1 MAPTSTSTSSASKN
15 TVNANP
21 APDFT
26 VNMNRI
32 QTQFE
37 AHLKAVR
44 AFLPSRSDLNNTS
57 SSSGAN
63 PNPNPNPTSSST
75 GKSFSALST
84 SANSTVPQ
92 SRDAPSATA
101 ARRAAQEAE
110 FAEEQALDPN
120 AGLGHVRAPGGS
132 NKNGND
138 GGGKDPE
145 TARLRGRLLGKRGRV
160 AGADVD
166 GQQKRVRKD
175 ESSDEEP
182 GRSGL
187 GRAKRIEKRSRAEME
202 DDGDGAKQDDGVPVE
217 TDTPPEVK
225 VAAVEEAQESIDSA
239 NGPDEAVENATFEL
253 PGEDEPNGHVAEGN
267 SKKKRKKK
275 KKKKSKDKTGDD

>member
-1 MAPTSTSTSSASKN
+1 MAPTSTSTSSSKN
-15 TVNANP
+15 TANANP

-44 AFLPSRSDLNNTS
+44 AFLPSRSDLNNPS

-63 PNPNPNPTSSST
+63 SNSNPTSAST

-84 SANSTVPQ
+84 TANPTGSQ
-92 SRDAPSATA
+92 FRDATSATAA

-110 FAEEQALDPN
+110 FAEERALDPN
-120 AGLGHVRAPGGS
+120 AGLGHVRAAGGS
-132 NKNGND
+132 KSGND
-138 GGGKDPE
+138 GGKDPE
-145 TARLRGRLLGKRGRV
+145 TARLRGRLLGKRGR
-160 AGADVD
+160 AGTDVD
-166 GQQKRVRKD
+166 EQHKWVRKE

-187 GRAKRIEKRSRAEME
+187 GRAKRIAKRSRAEME
-202 DDGDGAKQDDGVPVE
+202 DDDGAKQDDGAHVE
-217 TDTPPEVK
+217 EDPPPKVR
-225 VAAVEEAQESIDSA
+225 VAAGEEAEESIDSA
-239 NGPDEAVENATFEL
+239 NGPDDAVENSASKPT
-253 PGEDEPNGHVAEGN
+253 GEDEPNGHVAEGN

-275 KKKKSKDKTGDD
+275 KKKPKDKTDGV